1 MKEYIEGTRG
11 IARTDYE
18 YEPISGTEEAKYG
31 WVAAHRSIGRPYDAG
46 YVEMG
51 GATAQI
57 AFPLPNNNEAVKTTA
72 KKIARR
78 LNLAAGLSKKVK
90 VEVEDV
96 GRQFVFLA
104 SYPLGKNAGYKAYRK
119 ALYAN
124 GNALGLTA
132 GEVKDGKTVCVHT
145 YLYVP
150 RH

>member
-1 MKEYIEGTRG
+1 MTKYIEGKRR

-57 AFPLPNNNEAVKTTA
+57 AIPLPKNNEAVKTTA

-78 LNLAAGLSKKVK
+78 LNLGKKVK
-90 VEVEDV
+90 VVVEDV
-96 GRQFVFLA
+96 GRQFLFLA
-104 SYPLGKNAGYKAYRK
+104 SYPLGSNAGYKAYRK
-119 ALYAN
+119 ALYAK
-124 GNALGLTA
+124 GDILGLTT
-132 GEVKDGKTVCVHT
+132 GEVKDGKVVCVHT